1 MLVLYFNHFI
11 FIYFTW
17 QLKKVCC
24 KACFVGL
31 RFTAIEN
38 NGKSFQLMF
47 QQNQKTVLFIK
58 KKLKTVVLTLE
69 RYSKAT
75 SLFCS

>member
-1 MLVLYFNHFI
+1 
-11 FIYFTW
+11 
-17 QLKKVCC
+17 
-24 KACFVGL
+24 VGL